1 MHSTTLTSSAP
12 ANLSSRE
19 ARFLQRV
26 GPSACPSAA
35 LVLAQHF
42 ACDATEVWEP
52 LVEPIACGRR
62 FFRLYSDHLYEVWLI
77 GWSPGVRL
85 PLHDHGG
92 VSGAIYVVR
101 GALDER
107 FGSLPFN
114 GQALRHRVLTR
125 GQGHALGTQHVH
137 EVTNAG
143 TVTAYSIHAYT
154 PRLRLMNGYVVDEAQ
169 GTLARNGLV
178 EHTEWL

>member
-1 MHSTTLTSSAP
+1 MHSMTLVSSATS
-12 ANLSSRE
+12 NLNARE
-19 ARFLQRV
+19 AGLLKRV
-26 GPSACPSAA
+26 GSSARRSPA
-35 LVLAQHF
+35 LVLAQRF
-42 ACDATEVWEP
+42 ARDATEVWAS

-62 FFRLYSDHLYEVWLI
+62 FYRLYSDHLYEVWLI
-77 GWSPGVRL
+77 GWSPGVCL

-92 VSGAIYVVR
+92 VSGAIYVVH

-114 GQALRHRVLTR
+114 GQTLRRRALAR
-125 GQGHALGTQHVH
+125 GEGHALDTQHVH
-137 EVTNAG
+137 EVTNTG
-143 TVTAYSIHAYT
+143 NVTAYSIHAYT